1 MLVDNKIMGVCLFDN
16 PTDVNKEAWC
26 SLAGEP
32 AKRIQGISSL
42 PQKTHWATNVRF
54 NDYRRQS
61 LGNLPNI
68 KECQFMRL
76 DPDKLVKELGTPDTE
91 NNMINAE
98 LIAEIYNRV
107 ANIGRD
113 LMDITISNSFYKYL
127 NNIESKVNLHTVK
140 SQQQTDN
147 QYIQEAIENSYQTN
161 QARFGAKPTNSKPYH
176 FTFPRIAYFK
186 WIFSKKYPMF
196 SDQFTPVKFRTGEL
210 TIGVKNGRKVE
221 HHDERIKKFKEM
233 LAKNDAAYFFK
244 IEVSHTESFHTSFA
258 TFSCGAGEGAPIS
271 RNWVSL
277 PELIEIAR
285 YSVVTVFNGYRAPL
299 GNLPSEV
306 LNLVTQ
312 KDSDQQAQIDDT
324 FISKGIF
331 LENVYSML
339 SGPMNKNKTALGVY
353 MKAYDR
359 MACLSVAE
367 VFHRFGFAVG
377 SYSTGKII
385 LFLKDNEVLDA
396 CALAMMLGLMPP
408 MPSIAGKVIDIDS
421 EAQNIKMSKP
431 DIRFSNNDD
440 TFITPAN
447 MDKALQET
455 LENNFMLKISKIVL
469 GNGMLN
475 TDFLMRFDRL
485 YDEKDPVLQSE
496 KFIELINNISEEAD
510 QIDENGLPPSDSDEQ
525 IIDL

>member
-1 MLVDNKIMGVCLFDN
+1 MTNDNKIVGVCLFDN
-16 PTDVNKEAWC
+16 PSDVTKEGWC

-42 PQKTHWATNVRF
+42 PQKINWATNVRYD
-54 NDYRRQS
+54 DYRRQS

-76 DPDKLVKELGTPDTE
+76 DPDKVIKELGTPDSE
-91 NNMINAE
+91 NNMINSE

-107 ANIGRD
+107 ANIGYD

-140 SQQQTDN
+140 ARQQTDN
-147 QYIQEAIENSYQTN
+147 QYIQDAIDNSYQVN

-186 WIFSKKYPMF
+186 WLFSKKYPMI

-221 HHDERIKKFKEM
+221 HHDDRIKKFKEM

-244 IEVSHTESFHTSFA
+244 IEVSHTENFHMSFA
-258 TFSCGAGEGAPIS
+258 TFSCGAGEGRPVS

-277 PELIEIAR
+277 PELIELSR
-285 YSVVTVFNGYRAPL
+285 FSVVTVFNGYKAPL
-299 GNLPSEV
+299 GSLPSEV
-306 LNLVTQ
+306 MNLVTARAT
-312 KDSDQQAQIDDT
+312 DEQAQIDDT
-324 FISKGIF
+324 LTSKGIF

-339 SGPMNKNKTALGVY
+339 SSPLNRNKTALGAY

-367 VFHRFGFAVG
+367 VFHRFGFSVG
-377 SYSTGKII
+377 SYSTGKVL

-396 CALAMMLGLMPP
+396 CALGMMLGLMPP
-408 MPSIAGKVIDIDS
+408 IPSVSGKVIDID
-421 EAQNIKMSKP
+421 EAAQGIRLSKP
-431 DIRFSNNDD
+431 DVVFSNNDE
-440 TFITPAN
+440 TFIIPAN
-447 MDKALQET
+447 MDKALQVE
-455 LENNFMLKISKIVL
+455 LENNFMLKLSKIVL
-469 GNGMLN
+469 SNGMLN

-485 YDEKDPVLQSE
+485 YDEKDPVLQNE
-496 KFIELINNISEEAD
+496 KFIDLIGLITQEAAAIEEDGIPTDNNGS
-510 QIDENGLPPSDSDEQ
+510 Q